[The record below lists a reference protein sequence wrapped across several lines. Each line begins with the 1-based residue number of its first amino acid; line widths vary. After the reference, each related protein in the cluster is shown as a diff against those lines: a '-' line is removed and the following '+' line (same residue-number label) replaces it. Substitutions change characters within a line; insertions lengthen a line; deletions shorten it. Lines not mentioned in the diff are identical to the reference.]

1 MAWLALDASA
11 GLAAP
16 SSAGEVAATSARIAE
31 FSRAGKY
38 SEATVLA
45 QRSTSSRP
53 ADCAPQQCASPPSRR
68 IVTPVLV
75 NARSAA
81 CN

>member
-45 QRSTSSRP
+45 QRSTSSSLDRP
-53 ADCAPQQCASPPSRR
+53 IVRRNSVPARHRGGLSRR
-68 IVTPVLV
+68 
-75 NARSAA
+75 SW
-81 CN
+81 